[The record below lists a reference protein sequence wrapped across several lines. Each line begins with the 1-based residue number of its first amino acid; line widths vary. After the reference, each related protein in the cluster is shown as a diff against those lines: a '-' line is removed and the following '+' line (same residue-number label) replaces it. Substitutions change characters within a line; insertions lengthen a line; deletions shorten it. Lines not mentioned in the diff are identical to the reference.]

1 MERSLVIGMLL
12 AALGRFRTGTVKVH
26 AMCVPDIK
34 LLLLHL
40 NFGDRKRQD
49 EKCIQIHR
57 GFD

>member
-1 MERSLVIGMLL
+1 
-12 AALGRFRTGTVKVH
+12 
-26 AMCVPDIK
+26 MCVPDIK